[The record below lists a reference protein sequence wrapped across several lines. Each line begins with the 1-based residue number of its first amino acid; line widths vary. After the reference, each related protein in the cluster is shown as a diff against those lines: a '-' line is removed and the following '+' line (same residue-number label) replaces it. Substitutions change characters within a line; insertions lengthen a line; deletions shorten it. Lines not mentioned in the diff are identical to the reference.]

1 MLQKSAKKQKQK
13 KKKDTMSTTLQFDRV
28 TIAPLVLLSIL
39 DHYQRTNTP
48 EGKRCVG
55 VILGDAPSRPDINGE
70 RVIKVQNSFAL
81 PFEENDSNDNVWFL
95 DQNYIENMTEMCKK
109 INAKEKVI
117 GWYHSGP
124 KLKASDLQIN
134 ELFKKYAVGNNP
146 LLLIVD
152 VKQEG
157 VGLPT
162 DAYMSI
168 EQVKDDGTSTE
179 KTFLHLPCSIEAEEA
194 EEIGVEH
201 LLRDVK
207 DQAAGDLSIRLT
219 NQLKSL
225 KGLQSKLSDIVNY
238 LNKVINKELPI
249 NHTILGKLQDVFNL
263 LPNLGDSNELIGF
276 GTENT
281 ETSKGNNMN
290 ITTDTNRNNLQKAL
304 TIKTND
310 ELMIIYISNLVRAI
324 IAFDNLI
331 ENKIQYKKLQ
341 EERLQSEKNEEKKGE
356 QTVDANDKTDSNSDN
371 KKSNV
376 SDSNSESQNKD
387 KEGDIDMK

>member
-1 MLQKSAKKQKQK
+1 
-13 KKKDTMSTTLQFDRV
+13 MSSSLQFDRV
-28 TIAPLVLLSIL
+28 TIAPLVLLSVL
-39 DHYQRTNTP
+39 DHFERTNTQD
-48 EGKRCVG
+48 GKRCVG
-55 VILGDAPSRPDINGE
+55 VILGDAPTRPDINGE
-70 RVIKVQNSFAL
+70 RIIKVQNSFAL
-81 PFEENDSNDNVWFL
+81 PFEETDSNDNVWFL

-109 INAKEKVI
+109 INAKERVI

-124 KLKASDLQIN
+124 KLKSSDLMIN
-134 ELFKKYAVGNNP
+134 ETFKKYSMGANP

-152 VKQEG
+152 VKQQG

-201 LLRDVK
+201 LLRDVR

-225 KGLQSKLSDIVNY
+225 KGLQKKLEDIVKY
-238 LNKVINKELPI
+238 LNKVINKDLPI

-263 LPNLGDSNELIGF
+263 LPNLGDSNDLTAF
-276 GTENT
+276 GGANINGKDEINNATPTHTLKENA
-281 ETSKGNNMN
+281 NQ
-290 ITTDTNRNNLQKAL
+290 LQKAL
-304 TIKTND
+304 TVKTND
-310 ELMIIYISNLVRAI
+310 ELMIIYISNLVRSI

-331 ENKIQYKKLQ
+331 ENKIQNKKLQ
-341 EERLQSEKNEEKKGE
+341 EKLDEEKNEEKKKKKKNASKG
-356 QTVDANDKTDSNSDN
+356 DDNGSDKNGSSDN
-371 KKSNV
+371 DETVN
-376 SDSNSESQNKD
+376 NKD
-387 KEGDIDMK
+387 KEGDVEMK